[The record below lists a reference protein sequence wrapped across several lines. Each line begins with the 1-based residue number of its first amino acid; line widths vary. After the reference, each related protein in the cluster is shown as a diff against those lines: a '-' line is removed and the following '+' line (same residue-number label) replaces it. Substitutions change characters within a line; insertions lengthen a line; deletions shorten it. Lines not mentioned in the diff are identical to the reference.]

1 MGENKNIKELDAF
14 VKKYINEI
22 EEEIPSVDF
31 TANIVDAI
39 LNEEQSSIYK
49 AKPLISKKVWVV
61 LASLLTVSMLF
72 VSKGTSLSWLKIPK
86 MRIDYLSNIQL
97 PNLFE
102 NITVSNLMLSACFF
116 FTVMVFVQIYYLKN
130 HFTRKFN
137 S

>member
-22 EEEIPSVDF
+22 EEETPSVDF
-31 TANIVDAI
+31 TANIMDVI

-49 AKPLISKKVWVV
+49 ATPLISKKVWVV
-61 LASLLTVSMLF
+61 LASLLAVSMLF

-86 MRIDYLSNIQL
+86 MRIDYLSNIQI

-102 NITVSNLMLSACFF
+102 NITVSNLMMCACFF
-116 FTVMVFVQIYYLKN
+116 FTMMVFVQIYYLKN

-137 S
+137 

>member
-22 EEEIPSVDF
+22 EEETPSVDF
-31 TANIVDAI
+31 TANIMDAI

-61 LASLLTVSMLF
+61 LASLLAVSMLF

-86 MRIDYLSNIQL
+86 MRIDYLSNIQI

-130 HFTRKFN
+130 YFTRKFN
-137 S
+137 

>member
-1 MGENKNIKELDAF
+1 MGESNDIKELDAF

-22 EEEIPSVDF
+22 EEETPSIDF
-31 TANIVDAI
+31 TANIMDAI
-39 LNEEQSSIYK
+39 LKEEQSSIYK
-49 AKPLISKKVWVV
+49 AAPLISKRVWFV
-61 LASLLTVSMLF
+61 LAGILAVSILF
-72 VSKGTSLSWLKIPK
+72 VSKGASSSWLRIPEIK
-86 MRIDYLSNIQL
+86 MDYLSNIQL

-137 S
+137 

>member
-22 EEEIPSVDF
+22 EEETPSVDF
-31 TANIVDAI
+31 TANIMDAI

-49 AKPLISKKVWVV
+49 ATPLISKKVWVV
-61 LASLLTVSMLF
+61 LASLLAISMLL

-86 MRIDYLSNIQL
+86 MRIDYLSNIQI

>member
-22 EEEIPSVDF
+22 EEETPSVDF
-31 TANIVDAI
+31 TANIMDAI

-49 AKPLISKKVWVV
+49 ATPLISKKVWVV
-61 LASLLTVSMLF
+61 LASLLAISMLL

-86 MRIDYLSNIQL
+86 MRIDYLSNIQI

-137 S
+137 